1 MIDIKKALTSEY
13 APAYTA
19 TNEDIR
25 WIVDAYPSA
34 HDILTVAGSGDQA
47 LFYAQNGTR
56 HVDTFDITR
65 MAKMIQDIKTTAL
78 QHLNHTEYKQFIVD
92 ICRHAPNPNTSKIIA
107 NMPDDS
113 RELLVNPLPPM
124 KFKTRIT
131 IDNPNLPTWTEY
143 EHMRKNITQP
153 FNFICAPLSTLG
165 KHITKQYDIINVSNI
180 FDNFYGD
187 NLSSAGAQMET
198 IMGLCAN
205 GVGQLLNRLLPM
217 GKLGEL
223 IALGGCA
230 LTGMAVYFLLTLALK
245 VPEAKLSV
253 GLIQQLR
260 KRG

>member
-25 WIVDAYPSA
+25 WIVDAYPNA
-34 HDILTVAGSGDQA
+34 RDILTVAGSGDQA

-78 QHLNHTEYKQFIVD
+78 RHLNHTEYKQFLVD
-92 ICRHAPNPNTSKIIA
+92 ICRNKPNPNTSKIIA
-107 NMPDDS
+107 NMPNDS
-113 RELLVNPLPPM
+113 RELLTAPLPPM

-205 GVGQLLNRLLPM
+205 L
-217 GKLGEL
+217 KLGGHILYIPQNRHYDFSKIIDEQTH
-223 IALGGCA
+223 GCKC
-230 LTGMAVYFLLTLALK
+230 M
-245 VPEAKLSV
+245 PP
-253 GLIQQLR
+253 IQHPTDRFTQIIPIQR
-260 KRG
+260 TR